1 MEKHS
6 KQRPGALL
14 SGGHQPCCVP
24 ASLSWA
30 AVGSGHP
37 PVQGSGV
44 HPCSN
49 APAAPVSASPVP
61 PAAAG
66 SSVGPSPPSPS
77 RAAHYHSRPTAP
89 RTELGALGSAWCRE
103 RGGCAGFTL
112 AKRRGREG
120 SGSFFFFR
128 KLLLPC
134 VRAAIPKLAGS
145 HVGKGR
151 GSSPSPGFLHFVR
164 VPSSA
169 AACSRVEGVGCAGVL

>member
-49 APAAPVSASPVP
+49 APAAPVSALSVP

-77 RAAHYHSRPTAP
+77 RAARYHSRPTALH
-89 RTELGALGSAWCRE
+89 TELGALGSAWCRK

-112 AKRRGREG
+112 ACKEAWEGR
-120 SGSFFFFR
+120 
-128 KLLLPC
+128 
-134 VRAAIPKLAGS
+134 
-145 HVGKGR
+145 
-151 GSSPSPGFLHFVR
+151 VR
-164 VPSSA
+164 V
-169 AACSRVEGVGCAGVL
+169 VFFL